1 MIDKVVQEKFP
12 QCSRSTELKI
22 KNFLYLNP
30 HDDKV

>member
-12 QCSRSTELKI
+12 QCRSTELKI